1 MIPQTEDFVNNNALD
16 LTLEALPD
24 LAVINLTIG
33 DLDQAAPIPNPAR
46 NTMSFEDQDVN
57 FYNCRICFE
66 VNCENFE
73 NLQIHFELKHP
84 VEQRGDDFYQNNKLV
99 ATYKDNVCILTN
111 CTYSKTD
118 KKKFD
123 RLRNIQRLRYR
134 LVLGGD
140 YSGFKGFLPWADEFE
155 QEKALMICV
164 ENTEN
169 VKNYGPEIVSNF
181 IKTYG
186 IMATLRPQQFNVPM
200 NGKLLI
206 KSRCPFASRNRQII
220 VETQNVIEKLDNQME
235 VITNQN
241 QIVVEI
247 RNHQI
252 NNDTVTQ
259 NLEQAQLEI
268 LEQKSEIEAL
278 KMLLSTFEK
287 EKAFV
292 DEIFSNKD
300 LKVVKN
306 LHGEFDLIAICPVCT
321 LEFGDRKSL
330 TLHCQKNHTVHIVEP
345 NLFLCHLC
353 AHSFETRI
361 ELDEHMQIYHPT
373 EWYPEPES
381 QPEPEPELATYVQ
394 NIDDIEDVE
403 MTEGI
408 QTTED
413 IEITED
419 IQTTENIKTTEK
431 KKKKVKKNKLLLKMQ
446 QNLKEKKLKK
456 KMLKKLDKKDAIEES
471 FSNMTKVLQ
480 SNLSQSRFFIDC

>member
-1 MIPQTEDFVNNNALD
+1 MMPQNEDFVNNNALD

-33 DLDQAAPIPNPAR
+33 DLDPAAPIPNPAR

-66 VNCENFE
+66 VNCENLE

-118 KKKFD
+118 KKKLD

-155 QEKALMICV
+155 QDKALMICV

-181 IKTYG
+181 VKTYG

-200 NGKLLI
+200 NGKLLL
-206 KSRCPFASRNRQII
+206 KSRCPFASRNRQVV

-268 LEQKSEIEAL
+268 LKQKSKIEAL
-278 KMLLSTFEK
+278 KILLSTFEK

-292 DEIFSNKD
+292 DEIFSKEH

-321 LEFGDRKSL
+321 LEFRDRNSL
-330 TLHCQKNHTVHIVEP
+330 TLHRQMDHTVYIVEP

-361 ELDEHMQIYHPT
+361 VLDEHMQNNHPT
-373 EWYPEPES
+373 EWQPEPES
-381 QPEPEPELATYVQ
+381 QPEPEPEL
-394 NIDDIEDVE
+394 
-403 MTEGI
+403 
-408 QTTED
+408 ED

-419 IQTTENIKTTEK
+419 IQTAEDIKTAEK

-456 KMLKKLDKKDAIEES
+456 KMQKKLDKKDDLEES
-471 FSNMTKVLQ
+471 YLNLTKILQ
-480 SNLSQSRFFIDC
+480 SNLSQSRFFIESPNKYESPPKKYFKPISWP